1 MRSAWYCNAYKNKLS
16 TQRHMEQRQNLIK
29 RYLVFENDH
38 MSPGYVGI
46 FYAYTNKLSILYK
59 YPALNCCFF
68 FNLNNE
74 LRILSTDVTIT
85 FLLIKDIFYRT
96 VSGMNWTS
104 YLYISKLSIYW
115 YLKYLIV
122 EPKIN
127 NYKYNKRWYTYS
139 SHHFNRQDYFM
150 TWIQLHVVHVN

>member
-1 MRSAWYCNAYKNKLS
+1 MTTCLLGTWAYFMHTIINYQYNDILYRRINWLAWYITKYC
-16 TQRHMEQRQNLIK
+16 I
-29 RYLVFENDH
+29 
-38 MSPGYVGI
+38 
-46 FYAYTNKLSILYK
+46 SILRSIVV
-59 YPALNCCFF
+59 F

-74 LRILSTDVTIT
+74 LCILSTDVTIT
-85 FLLIKDIFYRT
+85 FLLIKDNFYRT

-150 TWIQLHVVHVN
+150 IISWLEYNYM